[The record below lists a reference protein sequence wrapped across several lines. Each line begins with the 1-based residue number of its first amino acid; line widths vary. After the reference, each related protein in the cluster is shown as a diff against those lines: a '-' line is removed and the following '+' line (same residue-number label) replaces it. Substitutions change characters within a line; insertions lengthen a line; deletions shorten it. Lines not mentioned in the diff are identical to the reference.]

1 MPFAPLIFACS
12 LVSDI
17 YRDSFC
23 RLFTEHRTSLE
34 TSSLPATSVHQDDTL
49 TYAVFV
55 LETLNYYYFFFFAT
69 GLCQPGSQQLCI
81 SKLFLKYIFSTLYLC
96 LGYQFRAH
104 SVFYTT
110 YFVYFSMPYSLISHH
125 SYIFCAYSGMYY
137 TESSVKEYIVAI
149 RNLPA
154 KLKTLY

>member
-55 LETLNYYYFFFFAT
+55 LETLIFFST

-81 SKLFLKYIFSTLYLC
+81 SKLFLIYILSTLYLC
-96 LGYQFRAH
+96 IGYHFRAH
-104 SVFYTT
+104 SVFLYHVFGLFF
-110 YFVYFSMPYSLISHH
+110 YALQSDFLSFICFLCVFCQCLIQK
-125 SYIFCAYSGMYY
+125 A
-137 TESSVKEYIVAI
+137 V
-149 RNLPA
+149 
-154 KLKTLY
+154 